1 MNDDNKSFARTIQSR
16 CDKQQNLAI
25 WWCELLCAIGYLSV
39 KFPTIYLIV
48 GKGHTATFQKPIS
61 MTTSSMTAPKAMLSY
76 PNMATA
82 LIVGGGTMGADVA
95 LVLARAG
102 CRTTVLESN
111 PARRAL
117 LDTYFTEGLHRLG
130 ASNQRDCL
138 GACATMDEVDWASID
153 LVIECIPEQL
163 ALKQALFADLVARA
177 RPDALLCSNSSSFP
191 ISAIAQELPS
201 AARML
206 GLHFFMPAH
215 LVPLVE
221 VVLGQHSALQLAEM
235 LSQFMRRCGMVP
247 VLVRKDLPGFLA
259 NRLQH
264 ALAREA
270 FAMIDAGI
278 ATAEDVD
285 AAVRFG
291 FGFRFLAAGPV
302 LQRDHAGIDVHCA
315 AAATM
320 YPSLAANTVP
330 ATALLNQVAS
340 GKLGM
345 KSGEG
350 FFQWSTETI
359 AAERKRYDDLLLA
372 GLKLLADELP
382 KIERSDASK

>member
-1 MNDDNKSFARTIQSR
+1 M
-16 CDKQQNLAI
+16 
-25 WWCELLCAIGYLSV
+25 
-39 KFPTIYLIV
+39 
-48 GKGHTATFQKPIS
+48 
-61 MTTSSMTAPKAMLSY
+61 TSSDAKTLADTAPLTWPDKA
-76 PNMATA
+76 NV

-102 CRTTVLESN
+102 CKAHVLETS
-111 PARRAL
+111 AERRDL
-117 LDTYFTEGLHRLG
+117 LDRYFTDGLQQLG
-130 ASNQRDCL
+130 ASEQRSCVY
-138 GACATMDEVDWASID
+138 ACASMEQVDWTAID
-153 LVIECIPEQL
+153 MVIECIPEKL
-163 ALKQALFADLVARA
+163 ALKQALFAELVKRA
-177 RPDALLCSNSSSFP
+177 RPDTLLCSNSSSFP
-191 ISAIAQELPS
+191 ISDIAQNLPT
-201 AARML
+201 AARMI

-221 VVLGQHSALQLAEM
+221 VVLGQQSALPLAESLM
-235 LSQFMRRCGMVP
+235 QFMRRCGMVP

-278 ATAEDVD
+278 ASAEDVD
-285 AAVRFG
+285 LAVRFG

-315 AAATM
+315 AAASM

-330 ATALLNQVAS
+330 ATALSERVAQ

-345 KSGEG
+345 KTGEG
-350 FFQWSTETI
+350 FFSWTPETI

-372 GLKLLADELP
+372 GLHLLADALP
-382 KIERSDASK
+382 KIERSEM

>member
-1 MNDDNKSFARTIQSR
+1 MSASNK
-16 CDKQQNLAI
+16 
-25 WWCELLCAIGYLSV
+25 LS
-39 KFPTIYLIV
+39 PSDADQP
-48 GKGHTATFQKPIS
+48 ATFPKPS
-61 MTTSSMTAPKAMLSY
+61 HAFAVV
-76 PNMATA
+76 A
-82 LIVGGGTMGADVA
+82 GGGTMGADVA

-102 CRTTVLESN
+102 CRTVVFEPGES
-111 PARRAL
+111 RREAL
-117 LDTYFTEGLHRLG
+117 DGYFTNGLARLDASHRRNLISACG
-130 ASNQRDCL
+130 ALDDIPWPS
-138 GACATMDEVDWASID
+138 VD
-153 LVIECIPEQL
+153 LVIECIPERL
-163 ALKQALFADLVARA
+163 DAKQSLFADLVRRT

-191 ISAIAQELPS
+191 ISAIAQGLDT
-201 AARML
+201 ADRMI

-221 VVLGQHSALQLAEM
+221 VVLGEHCNPHLADK
-235 LSQFMRRCGMVP
+235 LSVFMRGCGMVP

-270 FAMIDAGI
+270 FALIDAGV
-278 ATAEDVD
+278 ATPEDVD

-320 YPSLAANTVP
+320 YPSLSASTTPSRALADRVAA
-330 ATALLNQVAS
+330 

-345 KSGEG
+345 KTGEG
-350 FFQWSTETI
+350 FFQWTPETI
-359 AAERKRYDDLLLA
+359 AAERKRYDDLLMA
-372 GLKLLADELP
+372 GLQLLSEELP
-382 KIERSDASK
+382 QIEDDRKALE